1 MIDIF
6 PVKAVYHYERYA
18 HAGGGG
24 GGAHN
29 FHDMLW
35 SQKSK

>member
-18 HAGGGG
+18 RAGGGG
-24 GGAHN
+24 GSAQ
-29 FHDMLW
+29 F
-35 SQKSK
+35 S